1 LSPEEKKGVEEKP
14 TDNLEAYELYLQAK
28 QLLRGAEYLNGQRDD
43 IIKALALLKEATRK
57 DPRFALAYCLIA
69 EAYDA
74 LLSLGF

>member
-1 LSPEEKKGVEEKP
+1 
-14 TDNLEAYELYLQAK
+14 
-28 QLLRGAEYLNGQRDD
+28 LNGQRDD

-74 LLSLGF
+74 LYLWGFDASAENRALGLAATNEALRL